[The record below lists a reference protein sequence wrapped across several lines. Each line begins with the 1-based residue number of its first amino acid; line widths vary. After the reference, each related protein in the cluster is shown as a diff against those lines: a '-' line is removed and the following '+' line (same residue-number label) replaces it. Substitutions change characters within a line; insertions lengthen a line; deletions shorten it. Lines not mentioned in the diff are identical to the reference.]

1 MIDTAFCAE
10 GTGLLIRWTSTIS
23 SPDPTERKAKNTAFT
38 YISAITDATF
48 SAKVPYTKTRG
59 RCGGC
64 RGMAS

>member
-1 MIDTAFCAE
+1 MIDAAFCAE

-38 YISAITDATF
+38 YISAITAAIF
-48 SAKVPYTKTRG
+48 SAKVPCTKTQG
-59 RCGGC
+59 KCGDC